1 MSELRVLMISPEV
14 TPLAKTGGLADV
26 CGSLPL
32 YLHSLDCDIRVFL
45 PGHRSVQQK
54 ASRAR
59 ILGNVETIICGL
71 PVRGTIRRTLLEKKV
86 ITYFVENDAL
96 FDREYLYGT
105 PEGDYPDNLQRFTF
119 LARSAYEL
127 CNLVNFWPQIFHC
140 HDWQS
145 GLIPIYLRTM
155 FADHPE
161 LGSAASVL
169 TIHNLAYQG
178 LFPMDLFPLLDISEQ
193 WRGIIG
199 LEFWGKLNFL
209 KGAIYAA
216 DVINTVSENYSQE
229 IQTEEL
235 GCGLDGVLRD
245 RRGDLFGILNG
256 TDYFEWDPRT
266 DPYITAHY
274 NPESLEG
281 KVSCKR
287 DLLETLGLP
296 DELMTRPVVGMIT
309 RLADQKGLDL
319 VAECIDEMLALDV
332 GFVLLGT
339 GDQKYQE
346 MFQRIGARFSQKAA
360 IRLDFNNELAHKIEA
375 GSDIF
380 LMPSRYEPCGLN
392 QIYSLRYGTIP
403 LVRATGG
410 LDDTIQD
417 YDPVTGTGNGF
428 KFVAYSAKALMER
441 MKSALEL
448 YQNQAAWTDLMRR
461 AMQEEFSWAR
471 SASKYLDLY
480 RLALQ
485 RRQHRF

>member
-1 MSELRVLMISPEV
+1 MSELRVLVVSPEV
-14 TPLAKTGGLADV
+14 TPFAKTGGMADV

-32 YLHSLDCDIRVFL
+32 YLRSLDCDIRVFL
-45 PGHRSVQQK
+45 PGHRSVQQI

-59 ILGNVETIICGL
+59 ILGNVEPIICGL
-71 PVRGTIRRTLLEKKV
+71 PVRGTIRNTRLEKKV
-86 ITYFVENDAL
+86 TTYFVENDAL

-119 LARSAYEL
+119 FARSAFEL
-127 CNLVNFWPQIFHC
+127 CALVDFWPHVFHC

-145 GLIPIYLRTM
+145 GLIPVYLRTM

-161 LGSAASVL
+161 LSHSASVL

-178 LFPMDLFPLLDISEQ
+178 LFPMDLFPLLDIPEQ
-193 WRGIIG
+193 WRDVRG

-209 KGAIYAA
+209 KGAIQSAN
-216 DVINTVSENYSQE
+216 VINTVSENYSRE

-245 RRGDLFGILNG
+245 RRDDLFGILNG
-256 TDYFEWDPRT
+256 TDYTEWDPRT
-266 DPYITAHY
+266 DPYIAAHY
-274 NPESLEG
+274 TSENLEG

-296 DELMTRPVVGMIT
+296 EELMTRPVVGMIT
-309 RLADQKGLDL
+309 RLAAQKGLDI
-319 VAECIDEMLALDV
+319 VAECIDEMLALEV

-339 GDQKYQE
+339 GDQKYHE
-346 MFQRIGARFSQKAA
+346 MFQRIGARFPQKAA
-360 IRLDFNNELAHKIEA
+360 IRLGFDNELAHKIEA

-410 LDDTIQD
+410 LDDTIRD
-417 YDPVTGTGNGF
+417 YDPATGSGNGF
-428 KFVAYSAKALMER
+428 KFEAYSARALMQR
-441 MKSALEL
+441 MISVLEL
-448 YQNQAAWTDLMRR
+448 YRNRAAWTDLMRR
-461 AMQEEFSWAR
+461 AMREEFTWAR
-471 SASKYLDLY
+471 SASKYMDLY

-485 RRQHRF
+485 QPRHRA